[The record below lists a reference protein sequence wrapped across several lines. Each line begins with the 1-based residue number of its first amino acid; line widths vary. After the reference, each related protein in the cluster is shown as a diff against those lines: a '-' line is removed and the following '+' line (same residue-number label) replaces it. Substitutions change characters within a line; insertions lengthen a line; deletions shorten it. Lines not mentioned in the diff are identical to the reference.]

1 MKEFIYSTIGIKFN
15 KIIHNYFKHY
25 ILINIF
31 KLYKNLFLYYY
42 IFVYYFFFLN
52 YNFF

>member
-1 MKEFIYSTIGIKFN
+1 MKEFIYLTIGIKFN

-31 KLYKNLFLYYY
+31 KFIKKLAFFQYNLIKLKKKIYS
-42 IFVYYFFFLN
+42 
-52 YNFF
+52 